1 MAYEIELTTNALATQ
16 TLYLPYHY
24 LSDQSRTHRPA
35 QLTYGLTHSGRLVG
49 ACAFAG
55 FPVAE
60 LFKGI
65 FGIEDFRNYDQ
76 SGFHE
81 LSRLCIHPDH
91 QQEKGLASWFASRC
105 LKRLKAHYAADKRPT
120 HDGRLVGRRCRAVLS
135 YADDEV
141 HSGVIY
147 AATNFK
153 YYGLSAPKFNIW
165 LPWPEHR
172 GGKYLPEHK
181 RPGRSETHWKQM
193 SRGWREHLDNGGIKV
208 PRGQKHRFLLVWDRQ
223 LQKRILWPEQKWS
236 NNRSGMVINTHP
248 QSTNYP
254 LSSDAVPTL
263 R

>member
-1 MAYEIELTTNALATQ
+1 MDFEVGLTRHKLAQQ

-35 QLTYGLTHSGRLVG
+35 QLTYGLFHDGRLAG

-76 SGFHE
+76 RGFHE
-81 LSRLCIHPDH
+81 LSRLCIHPDY
-91 QQEKGLASWFASRC
+91 QQEKGLASWFVSRC
-105 LKRLKAHYAADKRPT
+105 LKQLKQHYASQKDTPGNKK
-120 HDGRLVGRRCRAVLS
+120 RCRAVLS

-165 LPWPEHR
+165 LPWSREK
-172 GGKYLPEHK
+172 GGKFLPEHK

-193 SRGWREHLDNGGIKV
+193 SRGWKVHLDNGGIKV
-208 PRGQKHRFLLVWDRQ
+208 PRGQKHRFLLVWDRK
-223 LQKRILWPEQKWS
+223 LQKQIRWTEEKWV
-236 NNRSGMVINTHP
+236 NNKAGQVINTHP
-248 QSTNYP
+248 KYQ
-254 LSSDAVPTL
+254 
-263 R
+263 